1 MKAGRLEM
9 TRVRGGRIAAP
20 LAMLIVSQPVFGQN
34 SLDLKEADAR
44 SAAFTIMT
52 AAEERF
58 DCKFEEHS
66 LRDIGNEPS
75 VRYLFYVSVEGDECR
90 EALIFATN
98 MAARDDKLMFRQ
110 IEHSSEQIDDQLIL
124 YDQVLIHE
132 VNPEIDNN
140 EDPEE

>member
-1 MKAGRLEM
+1 M

-110 IEHSSEQIDDQLIL
+110 IEHSSEQVDDQLIL

>member
-44 SAAFTIMT
+44 SAAYTIMI

-58 DCKFEEHS
+58 DCEFEEHS

>member
-110 IEHSSEQIDDQLIL
+110 IEHSSEQVDDQLIL

>member
-1 MKAGRLEM
+1 M